1 MLGYVCPNIVVLKV
15 LHELC
20 GTPLYVDAYI
30 SIRRNW
36 EDITSFA
43 TISENDGLDELTFV
57 YLSNSPNVDKFTI
70 TKGVPICQVIS
81 LDLEW

>member
-1 MLGYVCPNIVVLKV
+1 MSRYVCLNIVVIKV

-20 GTPLYVDAYI
+20 GTPLYVDAHI
-30 SIRRNW
+30 LIKRNW

-57 YLSNSPNVDKFTI
+57 YLSNSPNVNKYIT
-70 TKGVPICQVIS
+70 TKGFLIHLMIS
-81 LDLEW
+81 LDFK